1 MYIFLYRK
9 YMVKNLEE
17 HIRDQVCEMLN
28 EEKVIDDFRAL
39 ARLLKYKESEIEEI
53 GQNDN
58 PTNVLLED
66 WGTEEEST
74 VGNLIEFLK
83 QMKRHDVIGVL
94 KQTLVSL
101 LQY

>member
-53 GQNDN
+53 GLNDRISEADEKTRCHWSLE
-58 PTNVLLED
+58 TNV
-66 WGTEEEST
+66 S
-74 VGNLIEFLK
+74 
-83 QMKRHDVIGVL
+83 VITAIL
-94 KQTLVSL
+94 N
-101 LQY
+101 Y